1 MRRATYL
8 HKEELLHGKVIMQLR
23 AKVLGRETLVWCL
36 LQNADVGLMSKQ
48 GFVHKRP
55 FLLSLRKDL

>member
-1 MRRATYL
+1 
-8 HKEELLHGKVIMQLR
+8 MQLR
-23 AKVLGRETLVWCL
+23 AKVLGRETLVCCL
-36 LQNADVGLMSKQ
+36 LQNAEVGLMSKQ